1 MAAQKAGPALA
12 EIITLLQEL
21 SASADARL
29 SPAAENQVRL
39 QYRDNG
45 GGDSLSEE
53 WKIFGVGEINQ
64 KYCPSVLK
72 YFCHMT
78 NLEDVLTQTISQ
90 QCVVT
95 QTRQRL
101 GPIITTILYGH
112 RQIQTDTHGT
122 KL

>member
-29 SPAAENQVRL
+29 SPAAENQVML
-39 QYRDNG
+39 QYQDNG

-64 KYCPSVLK
+64 KYSVK
-72 YFCHMT
+72 FRI
-78 NLEDVLTQTISQ
+78 V
-90 QCVVT
+90 
-95 QTRQRL
+95 RQF
-101 GPIITTILYGH
+101 
-112 RQIQTDTHGT
+112 
-122 KL
+122 

>member
-45 GGDSLSEE
+45 GVENIWSWRNKSEILSVSF
-53 WKIFGVGEINQ
+53 KIFLSYDIPGGCVD
-64 KYCPSVLK
+64 
-72 YFCHMT
+72 T
-78 NLEDVLTQTISQ
+78 NSLAPM
-90 QCVVT
+90 CC
-95 QTRQRL
+95 
-101 GPIITTILYGH
+101 Y
-112 RQIQTDTHGT
+112 TDRDWEQ
-122 KL
+122 

>member
-1 MAAQKAGPALA
+1 
-12 EIITLLQEL
+12 
-21 SASADARL
+21 
-29 SPAAENQVRL
+29 
-39 QYRDNG
+39 
-45 GGDSLSEE
+45 
-53 WKIFGVGEINQ
+53 
-64 KYCPSVLK
+64 
-72 YFCHMT
+72 MT

-112 RQIQTDTHGT
+112 RQIQADTHGT

>member
-21 SASADARL
+21 SASADTRL

-45 GGDSLSEE
+45 GGDSLREE

-64 KYCPSVLK
+64 KYSVK
-72 YFCHMT
+72 FRI
-78 NLEDVLTQTISQ
+78 V
-90 QCVVT
+90 
-95 QTRQRL
+95 RQF
-101 GPIITTILYGH
+101 
-112 RQIQTDTHGT
+112 
-122 KL
+122 

>member
-21 SASADARL
+21 SASADPRL

-45 GGDSLSEE
+45 GGNSLREE

-64 KYCPSVLK
+64 KY
-72 YFCHMT
+72 FCQ
-78 NLEDVLTQTISQ
+78 V
-90 QCVVT
+90 
-95 QTRQRL
+95 
-101 GPIITTILYGH
+101 
-112 RQIQTDTHGT
+112 
-122 KL
+122 

>member
-45 GGDSLSEE
+45 GGNSLREE

-64 KYCPSVLK
+64 KYSGLSVSFKIFLSYDK
-72 YFCHMT
+72 PGGCVDT
-78 NLEDVLTQTISQ
+78 NNPATM
-90 QCVVT
+90 CCC
-95 QTRQRL
+95 
-101 GPIITTILYGH
+101 
-112 RQIQTDTHGT
+112 TDRDWEQ
-122 KL
+122 